1 MLWAVAHTFGK
12 TGPGACTDCH
22 TEHQGV
28 NAAMDEPRQQF
39 CADCHVGLK
48 DRLRD
53 TRLGDAGDF
62 GTLHPQFVADV
73 VTDPFARKATPISLD
88 AHPRENNGLTF
99 PHKLHL
105 DPLGG
110 VARMA
115 ATIGRE
121 RGYGRAGL
129 QCGNCHH
136 PSEDGVRFKPVN
148 MERDCEACHSLAFDQ
163 VGGIVR
169 TLRHGD
175 VDQMM
180 AELSVSGYHPPVAA
194 ERRRPGEFAVG
205 GNYHINFGPPRYTS
219 TTFQQAL
226 SRGGVCGECH
236 TPAMRNGKPG
246 VVPVTQVS
254 RYLANGWF
262 DHKAHAQ
269 EKCTTCHAAQTSTT
283 SSDLLLPTVAQCR
296 TCHLGE
302 DSHRAKVPSGCVMCH
317 GYHPTQ
323 NAPRGTKQD
332 KT

>member
-1 MLWAVAHTFGK
+1 MLS
-12 TGPGACTDCH
+12 
-22 TEHQGV
+22 
-28 NAAMDEPRQQF
+28 PRQQF
-39 CADCHVGLK
+39 CADCHAGLR

-73 VTDPFARKATPISLD
+73 VKDPFAQRAVPVSLD
-88 AHPRENNGLTF
+88 AHPRENNGLAF
-99 PHKLHL
+99 PHRLHL

-136 PSEDGVRFKPVN
+136 PTEDGVRFQPVN
-148 MERDCEACHSLAFDQ
+148 MERDCEACHSLAYDR

-169 TLRHGD
+169 TLHHGD
-175 VDQMM
+175 VDQMI
-180 AELSVSGYHPPVAA
+180 ADLSVSGYHPPVAPD
-194 ERRRPGEFAVG
+194 RRRPGEFAPG
-205 GNYHINFGPPRYTS
+205 GNYHINFSPPRYTS
-219 TTFQQAL
+219 ATFEQAL
-226 SRGGVCGECH
+226 SRDGVCGECH

-246 VVPVTQVS
+246 VAPVRQVS
-254 RYLANGWF
+254 RYMANGWF

-269 EKCTTCHAAQTSTT
+269 EKCTSCHAAERSSS
-283 SSDLLLPTVAQCR
+283 SSDLLLPGIAQCR

-302 DSHRAKVPSGCVMCH
+302 ESHEAKVPSGCVMCH
-317 GYHPTQ
+317 GYHPTPA
-323 NAPRGTKQD
+323 APRGTKQD
-332 KT
+332 RT